1 MFALFGLKNIKFRY
15 KFLLSI
21 MRGGEGFIK
30 IFKYS
35 GKEGNVIKKRYLKI
49 CVFMFFIFYAS
60 LCLAQIDSTQINALV
75 QSGKLIEP
83 EKVVKDFVQGNAT
96 TRVIVNLSKPI
107 SLQEKDFKDLNY
119 RVNLQET
126 VKAAQDNVINRLDS
140 SKVRVTNRFVY
151 IFGFSAEVTLEG
163 LKELTEMD
171 EVLSINEDKIIHA
184 NLAQGIPLINA
195 STVRNGYDGGGMAI
209 AICDTGI
216 NYNHLYLGNGGF
228 PNSKVI
234 GGRDTGQ
241 DDNDPMDGNGHGTA
255 CAGIAAGNLG
265 TVGDYIGGVAYGA
278 KLYALKMTYTATNG
292 SAWTSDMVEAWE
304 WCVTHQNDNPS
315 YPIMIVST
323 SFGGEHY
330 TSTCDT
336 AVPAMTTA
344 AANAVAAGIT
354 IFVSSGN
361 DGYCDATGWPAC
373 ITHVNS
379 VGAVYDANIGRQ
391 PPGVGYY
398 WCITDTNA
406 WSCIPDKV
414 WVSGCGSYGCF
425 DASTNADL
433 VACYSNT
440 ASFLNLLAPSHN
452 AYTLGLGNGYDTD
465 FGGTSAACPYAA
477 GAAAVLQSVAKANQG
492 SYLTPA
498 QVKSTLASTGDSVN
512 DTKHGGT
519 SITKPRVNLG
529 NAANQLKHACC
540 NTGPPGCVDSA
551 IEAAVCAVDSWC
563 CDIYWDSICVSKVE
577 SVAGDTCDCCT
588 EHSDATGCYRF
599 DSPDPMAI
607 SDCVCA
613 VDPFC
618 CEYYWDLLCASR
630 VESKSCG
637 ICYEDCPL
645 PLEPYNPSPANGATN
660 VPLDAILS
668 WNCTLADGFED
679 GNINEYTI
687 LGGTHTVTTASAHDG
702 NYGLE
707 STGSGWMYRNDA
719 AVQAA
724 QGDTIS
730 YWVRVRDTNGRAYAG
745 FGATASGTY
754 SIVAAPSSN
763 ELLLQLNQG
772 YSFFNI
778 GSSPQTWNNQWYR
791 MEVEWGLNGVIKG
804 RLYDSDG
811 VTLLNTVK
819 AVDNTYNSGGIA
831 FRSFGI
837 APDYFDTIQICGS
850 SSPAEASIN
859 KALKERMA
867 QAPKVP
873 EVPVQSDEDLVWD
886 EENGT
891 YVPAD
896 TLKANQKSEVQ
907 KTEVPAGYSIKE
919 GMLVEG
925 ESKAVVSKPVKQTTP
940 SISASEDPA
949 SIVITFDDLNAPC
962 FFAQTVRLTDNYLAY
977 GVTFAGPGG
986 NDGGAIIDECGG
998 FGVSGHSSPNFLAFN
1013 TVATLQDGGIPRGP
1027 ETIYFNPTVSE
1038 VKAIVGSQ
1046 HTGTVTMNA
1055 YEGATLVDSAT
1066 VTLSTTMTPISVS
1079 GQNIDKVVVSCT
1091 AYAFVLDNLMY
1102 APSCRTKND
1111 VYLGTTSPP
1120 TSKVCSNIPTTFCD
1134 PGILSGNTKYYWKV
1148 DARTPSGSA
1157 SGPIWNFTTKCTAP
1171 PVINDI
1177 AFKECIS
1184 GLCTAPI
1191 KVVAS
1196 DPCGGTLTY
1205 TYTPLNGGTIIGSG
1219 PDVAFDPP
1227 SIAPGYP
1234 CPHKVEVT
1242 VTSSASGLSTSETI
1256 GIFVKIAGDINGDGL
1271 VNATDKLLLKNKLG
1285 WSGNPG
1291 AIPEDVNCD
1300 GYVNATDKLILRKTL
1315 GANWGCKCQYISSCE
1330 GKCCG
1335 EFTVCDP
1342 TGPCYCMK
1350 TTEGYGLCI
1359 NSYSCSGLEDC
1370 KTSADCPSG
1379 KVCYECTCCGR
1390 NVCAPTTCIPGG
1402 PSGVSERAGGLTMT
1416 GQ

>member
-1 MFALFGLKNIKFRY
+1 M
-15 KFLLSI
+15 
-21 MRGGEGFIK
+21 
-30 IFKYS
+30 KYRIS
-35 GKEGNVIKKRYLKI
+35 LI
-49 CVFMFFIFYAS
+49 VFMLIVVCSFLISGTAMAANSDDLLRAYETGDKEFKRFEIGDRIVYFHQRMIDGAIVEKDFINYQFDENTGGLLDKKVHWRTDLPEYAPIS
-60 LCLAQIDSTQINALV
+60 TTKEQAESMAEGEVQFSALYIISPDSDVFPIQPTPENPCWVVRSI
-75 QSGKLIEP
+75 SDGKLI
-83 EKVVKDFVQGNAT
+83 
-96 TRVIVNLSKPI
+96 
-107 SLQEKDFKDLNY
+107 
-119 RVNLQET
+119 
-126 VKAAQDNVINRLDS
+126 
-140 SKVRVTNRFVY
+140 VT
-151 IFGFSAEVTLEG
+151 IIDAVTGKFLG
-163 LKELTEMD
+163 Y
-171 EVLSINEDKIIHA
+171 
-184 NLAQGIPLINA
+184 GIPPP
-195 STVRNGYDGGGMAI
+195 YE
-209 AICDTGI
+209 
-216 NYNHLYLGNGGF
+216 GF
-228 PNSKVI
+228 ALAGP
-234 GGRDTGQ
+234 DW
-241 DDNDPMDGNGHGTA
+241 GTTPP
-255 CAGIAAGNLG
+255 CPPF
-265 TVGDYIGGVAYGA
+265 
-278 KLYALKMTYTATNG
+278 YTAW
-292 SAWTSDMVEAWE
+292 AK
-304 WCVTHQNDNPS
+304 
-315 YPIMIVST
+315 
-323 SFGGEHY
+323 
-330 TSTCDT
+330 
-336 AVPAMTTA
+336 
-344 AANAVAAGIT
+344 NAET
-354 IFVSSGN
+354 WFE
-361 DGYCDATGWPAC
+361 TM
-373 ITHVNS
+373 
-379 VGAVYDANIGRQ
+379 
-391 PPGVGYY
+391 
-398 WCITDTNA
+398 
-406 WSCIPDKV
+406 
-414 WVSGCGSYGCF
+414 
-425 DASTNADL
+425 
-433 VACYSNT
+433 
-440 ASFLNLLAPSHN
+440 
-452 AYTLGLGNGYDTD
+452 GYDTEMVD
-465 FGGTSAACPYAA
+465 NPTDAKVQSHIQSSQTAMFYELAHGGAYSFHNICPDSESITAGEVETWIAGYTKMPFTFLGSCEGMCDTSDNSLSYEFRKGSSIDTATVGYCHMDADYCADCWPYSIEWQTILFMYMNDPSYTVYAA
-477 GAAAVLQSVAKANQG
+477 YNQAMALYPVCQDATHG
-492 SYLTPA
+492 HCMRFAGDSYLKVKPKVSRGA
-498 QVKSTLASTGDSVN
+498 Q
-512 DTKHGGT
+512 H
-519 SITKPRVNLG
+519 P
-529 NAANQLKHACC
+529 CC
-540 NTGPPGCVDSA
+540 NTGVGGCKDPD
-551 IEAAVCAVDSWC
+551 IEKAVCAVDTYC
-563 CDIYWDSICVSKVE
+563 CTNYWDSICVSEVE